1 MEVGTRVG
9 LDDFFMDRDEDL
21 KVLSRGLLDS
31 GLLSSNLLLKGCRF
45 LMYHLV
51 YYSIKIK
58 EERVMGVTNNP
69 TESEVSVY
77 RGSCGGLCL
86 D

>member
-1 MEVGTRVG
+1 
-9 LDDFFMDRDEDL
+9 
-21 KVLSRGLLDS
+21 
-31 GLLSSNLLLKGCRF
+31 
-45 LMYHLV
+45 MYHLA